1 MSEFDDNLWQEI
13 VREHGQDLA
22 DASGAAA
29 KRSRPARPRLL
40 AGTSLGLA
48 GVGVVL
54 ALVLSAASSSPAFAV
69 TRNPDGTVSVKVF
82 RVAGIAAA
90 NAKLAALGIRAR
102 IVPQT
107 AGCAASTVVA
117 RGTNATSGPAESVP
131 FTTVAQGTNAT
142 SGFDPHG
149 IPAGRTLVI
158 AARRAGSGFD
168 VKVVNAVRGAAPAC
182 VPPPI
187 TAAQRQSY
195 LANAQCMREHGVP
208 NLPNPTF
215 PAAGGV
221 AFDVRPGSLAHE
233 GTAILQASKA
243 CNNVGTPLP
252 LGGLAGP
259 ACSSHSGASGNSGN
273 SGSGETGDS
282 GTTTTGNSGNSG
294 SLQPAQGKGC
304 QAGRVTG
311 GPPPGNS
318 GNSGNSGTTGDSGNS
333 GNSGNS

>member
-13 VREHGQDLA
+13 VREHEQDLA
-22 DASGAAA
+22 DASAAA
-29 KRSRPARPRLL
+29 ARRSRRARPRLL

-69 TRNPDGTVSVKVF
+69 TRNHDGTVSVKVF

-107 AGCAASTVVA
+107 DGCLPLVEAA
-117 RGTNATSGPAESVP
+117 RGTQTTSAGVGLQA
-131 FTTVAQGTNAT
+131 A
-142 SGFDPHG
+142 SGVQFDPRG

-158 AARRAGSGFD
+158 AAGNAGGK
-168 VKVVNAVRGAAPAC
+168 VEINVVNAVRGAAPAC
-182 VPPPI
+182 MPPPI
-187 TAAQRQSY
+187 TAVQQQSF

-215 PAAGGV
+215 PPGGGV
-221 AFDVRPGSLAHE
+221 AFNVPYGSLAYE
-233 GTAILQASKA
+233 GAAILQSSKA

-252 LGGLAGP
+252 LRAVAGP
-259 ACSSHSGASGNSGN
+259 VCPQQPLGGGNSGY
-273 SGSGETGDS
+273 S
-282 GTTTTGNSGNSG
+282 GTTGSSRNSGTMPTGSSGKTG
-294 SLQPAQGKGC
+294 SLQAAGGPGGRGGKGC
-304 QAGRVTG
+304 GMPNG
-311 GPPPGNS
+311 GIKVGPSSANS
-318 GNSGNSGTTGDSGNS
+318 GNSGNS
-333 GNSGNS
+333 